1 LIANALKGLS
11 VSAHKKPAIFKA
23 DRDSAI
29 IAALDNLADLILQR
43 RLGSPCESLS
53 DQSDPIAN
61 FETSFQ
67 FRFLDHFPFPYGP
80 GIMTW
85 PSRKTTFS
93 TDANSGFARRASAT
107 LNEGSGFH
115 FAPLLTSDSAAS
127 VIA

>member
-1 LIANALKGLS
+1 VNALKGLS
-11 VSAHKKPAIFKA
+11 VSAYKKPAIVKA
-23 DRDSAI
+23 DRDPAI

-43 RLGSPCESLS
+43 HLDSPCESLS

-61 FETSFQ
+61 FETNFQ
-67 FRFLDHFPFPYGP
+67 FRFLLHFPFAFGAE
-80 GIMTW
+80 IMTW
-85 PSRKTTFS
+85 PSRKITFR

-107 LNEGSGFH
+107 LNERSGFH